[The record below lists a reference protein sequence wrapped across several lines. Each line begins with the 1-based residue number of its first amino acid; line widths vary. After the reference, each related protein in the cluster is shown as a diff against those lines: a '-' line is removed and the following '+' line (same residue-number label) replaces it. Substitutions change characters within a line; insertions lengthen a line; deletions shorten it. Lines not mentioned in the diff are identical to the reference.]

1 MMKEQTNK
9 HDRRLSANARE
20 FQITPE
26 GIRHQLNCVLSN
38 PDLMVSKKVKTIFR
52 YLTDESVAGSED
64 RINAQKSADKAN
76 RRPLDPD
83 F

>member
-1 MMKEQTNK
+1 MKEQTNK
-9 HDRRLSANARE
+9 HDRGLSANARE

-26 GIRHQLNCVLSN
+26 GIRHQLNRVLSG
-38 PDLMVSKKVKTIFR
+38 PDLKASQKVKTIFR
-52 YLTDESVAGSED
+52 YLTNETLAGSED

-83 F
+83 S